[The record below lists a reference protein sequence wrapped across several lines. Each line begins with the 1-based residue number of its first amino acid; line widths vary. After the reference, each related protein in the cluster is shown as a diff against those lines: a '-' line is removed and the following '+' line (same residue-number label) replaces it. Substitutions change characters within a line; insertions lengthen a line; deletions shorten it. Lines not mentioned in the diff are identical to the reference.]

1 MSKSSRPLSRSVWS
15 KIDVKS
21 WAITEFTLRQY
32 QTRKSTWSIAMIG
45 MLLVTLVLLFYVKGQ
60 TTIIESIDQDGDS
73 FDWDGDGYSLAQ
85 ELKYGTNPENA
96 SD

>member
-1 MSKSSRPLSRSVWS
+1 MSKSSRPLSKSVWS

-60 TTIIESIDQDGDS
+60 TTIIESIDPSAHEPKEPVCSGLQC
-73 FDWDGDGYSLAQ
+73 
-85 ELKYGTNPENA
+85 
-96 SD
+96 